1 MNFTIKKKLI
11 VAFIGTAL
19 LPILILSIVLSSK
32 IKKNST
38 ENFIRSTTNELKQV
52 HNVVSTFF
60 GEVKSNVSMLS
71 KHPTVLQADDTLT
84 TYMKTTEPTYPRY
97 ILKGGKEAELHSL
110 FKLLMD
116 SNENYVEVFMGTA
129 YGAYNNSNER
139 LMPAHYDPRNRD
151 WYREAVEK
159 RGKIILTP
167 PFRSTSGEAIISVV
181 KTVNAP
187 SSSLIGVVGIDVSLQ
202 AITEIIS
209 KIRIGK
215 TGYVIM
221 VAPDGNVI
229 ADAKHPENNFKKLSN
244 LDDLKQLAKMD
255 SGSIEL
261 LLDGKIYLCAILKSG
276 NESGVKYIGII
287 EKSEILKEVYS
298 FIYTLSTIAVI
309 LVLVFLVLGVLFAN
323 SVSGRINRIKDIFK
337 DLSEGEGDLT
347 VRIDFEGSD
356 ELKNLA
362 DYFNM
367 FVEKIENLIKSI
379 KNSAQS
385 VHTSAVEV
393 SGGNHQLSSSTQEM
407 ASSLEET
414 AASVEEI
421 TSSIKETS
429 SVASE
434 TAEEIKRTA
443 NEAEKGSKMLG
454 EMAVAMK
461 DVGESG
467 EKIKEIVN
475 VVNEIAF
482 QTNLLALNAAVE
494 AARAGE
500 EGKGFAVVAG
510 EVRSLAGRSSD
521 AASEIKKL
529 VENND
534 INISRANELSKKTTD
549 TLMKVVTNIQEATVS
564 VSDIEQRAKEQASGI
579 EQINGAVMQMDEVT
593 QRNASLVE
601 ELASSAEDMSHV
613 SDSLS
618 RDVEQFRVS
627 GGIEFVEKLARKSPP
642 SSKRE
647 VKPVVKQ
654 NKIKSGK
661 DSFFDDD
668 SFEEF

>member
-1 MNFTIKKKLI
+1 MHFTIKKKLI
-11 VAFIGTAL
+11 FAFVGTVL
-19 LPILILSIVLSSK
+19 LPILILSIILGLKIEDKSKDQFINATKEQLVQTDNVLA
-32 IKKNST
+32 
-38 ENFIRSTTNELKQV
+38 
-52 HNVVSTFF
+52 TFF
-60 GEVKSNVSMLS
+60 DSVKSSTSIMSRHHL
-71 KHPTVLQADDTLT
+71 LQEIDDSLAS
-84 TYMKTTEPTYPRY
+84 Y
-97 ILKGGKEAELHSL
+97 LKITKPVTFNHIARGGKEAEIAKL
-110 FKLLMD
+110 FRLVHQ
-116 SNENYVEVFMGTA
+116 SNKSYTDAYLGTVYGGWVGAVEVESEPG
-129 YGAYNNSNER
+129 
-139 LMPAHYDPRNRD
+139 YDPRSRP
-151 WYREAVEK
+151 WYKNAAANPEEILISDAYQSTDGMAVVTVAK
-159 RGKIILTP
+159 AVR
-167 PFRSTSGEAIISVV
+167 TSSGSM
-181 KTVNAP
+181 
-187 SSSLIGVVGIDVSLQ
+187 LGVVGIDVSLKK
-202 AITEIIS
+202 ITDMIS
-209 KIRIGK
+209 KIKIGK

-221 VAPDGNVI
+221 AEKSGTI
-229 ADAKHPENNFKKLSN
+229 LADPKYPTNNFKKLSDFKHLAN
-244 LDDLKQLAKMD
+244 L
-255 SGSIEL
+255 
-261 LLDGKIYLCAILKSG
+261 LKSG
-276 NESGVKYIGII
+276 SEIAEYNFNNTDYIATVYDSKSGTKFIAVI

-385 VHTSAVEV
+385 VHTSSLEV

-421 TSSIKETS
+421 TSSIKDTS
-429 SVASE
+429 SAASE
-434 TAEEIKRTA
+434 TADEIKRTA
-443 NEAEKGSKMLG
+443 IEAEKGSKMLG

-467 EKIKEIVN
+467 EKIKEIVT

-601 ELASSAEDMSHV
+601 ELASSAEDMSRV
-613 SDSLS
+613 SETLS

-627 GGIEFVEKLARKSPP
+627 GGREFVENVAKKSPVVP
-642 SSKRE
+642 KRE
-647 VKPVVKQ
+647 IKPVVKQ
-654 NKIKSGK
+654 NKIKSGE

>member
-1 MNFTIKKKLI
+1 MQLTIKQKLI
-11 VAFIGTAL
+11 TAFVVTVL
-19 LPILILSIVLSSK
+19 LPILILSVTLSSR
-32 IKKNST
+32 IEKNSR
-38 ENFIRSTTNELKQV
+38 ENFIKSTTNELKLANNLV
-52 HNVVSTFF
+52 TTFF
-60 GEVKSNVSMLS
+60 DEVKSNVSML
-71 KHPTVLQADDTLT
+71 KNHPVVGGVDDTLS
-84 TYMKTTEPTYPRY
+84 TYLEKTEPTYPMY
-97 ILKGGKEAELHSL
+97 SEKGGKEAALHNL
-110 FKLLMD
+110 FKLVM
-116 SNENYVEVFMGTA
+116 ENNGNYGEIFLGTVH
-129 YGAYNNSNER
+129 GAFINSTER
-139 LMPAHYDPRNRD
+139 AIKAHYDPRIRG
-151 WYREAVEK
+151 WYK
-159 RGKIILTP
+159 RALADRGQIVLTDP
-167 PFRSTSGEAIISVV
+167 YKTTSGEVLLSVV
-181 KTVNAP
+181 STVQSPNQ
-187 SSSLIGVVGIDVSLQ
+187 SLIGVLGIDVSLEK
-202 AITEIIS
+202 ITDIIS
-209 KIRIGK
+209 KIQVGK
-215 TGYVIM
+215 TGYVMMI
-221 VAPDGNVI
+221 ASDGSII
-229 ADAKHPENNFKKLSN
+229 ADPKYPANNFKKIS
-244 LDDLKQLAKMD
+244 DLNSLKPIAETNSD
-255 SGSIEL
+255 SLEL
-261 LLDGKIYLCAILKSG
+261 EINGKNYLTTIVKSDTG
-276 NESGVKYIGII
+276 SGVKYVGLI
-287 EKSEILKEVYS
+287 EKKELMEGVYA
-298 FIYTLSTIAVI
+298 FISTLATIAIILVI
-309 LVLVFLVLGVLFAN
+309 LFVVAGVFFAN
-323 SVSGRINRIKDIFK
+323 SISGRINRIKEIFK

-385 VHTSAVEV
+385 VHTSSLEV

-421 TSSIKETS
+421 TSSIKDTS
-429 SVASE
+429 SAASE
-434 TAEEIKRTA
+434 TADEIKRTA
-443 NEAEKGSKMLG
+443 IEAEKGSKMLG

-467 EKIKEIVN
+467 EKIKEIVT

-601 ELASSAEDMSHV
+601 ELASSAEDMSRV

-627 GGIEFVEKLARKSPP
+627 GGREFAHKAVKKSPP
-642 SSKRE
+642 SPKRE
-647 VKPVVKQ
+647 
-654 NKIKSGK
+654 IKLPRKESRPQTGE
-661 DSFFDDD
+661 DAFFDDD